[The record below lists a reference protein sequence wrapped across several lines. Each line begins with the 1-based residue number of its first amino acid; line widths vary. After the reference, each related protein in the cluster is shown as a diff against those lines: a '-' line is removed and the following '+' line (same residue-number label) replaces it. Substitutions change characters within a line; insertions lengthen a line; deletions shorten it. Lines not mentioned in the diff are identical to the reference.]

1 MNLFIIVLIKLY
13 QYKIKGL
20 ISRQE
25 IHLSQYTM
33 IPLSN
38 VYKLNAKSLDDLFTD
53 EDDLENLFDYLQEQF
68 EDIQIEDLKTTIDP
82 FLQINL
88 KSF

>member
-1 MNLFIIVLIKLY
+1 MIKLLVN
-13 QYKIKGL
+13 IKLKDL

-68 EDIQIEDLKTTIDP
+68 EDIQIENLKQPLTI
-82 FLQINL
+82 LQINL